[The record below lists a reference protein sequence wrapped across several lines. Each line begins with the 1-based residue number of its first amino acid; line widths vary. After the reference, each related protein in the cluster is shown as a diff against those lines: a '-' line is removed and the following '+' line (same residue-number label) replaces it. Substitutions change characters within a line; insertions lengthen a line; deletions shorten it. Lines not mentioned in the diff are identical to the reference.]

1 VAATGPARPAESL
14 SGGRG
19 ARDRIVRAAVRLFR
33 DRGINATGVAE
44 LTAAAHV
51 SKRTLY
57 RHFPSKD
64 DIVVA
69 YLRAFE
75 RDPGL
80 IAEGALTRTEL
91 TARAR
96 LLELFSALAEQD
108 RPFRGCP
115 FAAAAVELADLAHPG
130 HRLAAEHKLR
140 FAEQLSELA
149 REAGVRSAEPVGR
162 RLALLYDGAAAQ
174 TAVLDSPEPA
184 AEAFAV
190 AAALL
195 EAAIA

>member
-1 VAATGPARPAESL
+1 MAADRRTSSP

-19 ARDRIVRAAVRLFR
+19 AHARIVTAAVRLFR
-33 DRGINATGVAE
+33 ECGINATGVAE
-44 LTAAAHV
+44 LAAAAHV

-57 RHFPSKD
+57 QHFPSKD
-64 DIVVA
+64 VVVLA

-75 RDPGL
+75 ADPTL
-80 IAEGALTRTEL
+80 CAEGTLRRTDL

-96 LLELFSALAEQD
+96 LLELFSALAEQG
-108 RPFRGCP
+108 RPLRGCP
-115 FAAAAVELADLAHPG
+115 FAAAAIEFPDPAHPVHQLAADHKARFAQQLTELAHESGAP
-130 HRLAAEHKLR
+130 AADT
-140 FAEQLSELA
+140 
-149 REAGVRSAEPVGR
+149 VGR

-174 TAVLDSPEPA
+174 SVALNSPQPA
-184 AEAFAV
+184 AEAFAL